1 MKYLLGLL
9 ICLIASPTF
18 AGPAYDRLERTNT
31 LRCGFQYWDGG
42 ITRNEE
48 TGAFQGL
55 IVDLT
60 NELANTGGFEVE
72 WVGPIDWGQV
82 KAELA
87 SGKIDAMCAGMWQA
101 GQKARYMIFSEPFVY
116 QGAEAFVRP
125 DETRFGKNFENIN
138 DPSVT
143 VAVVDGDNDQFI
155 ANAQFPKAKQFSLP
169 LGAADTD
176 KLQTLTHKKADVVF
190 TSPGLA
196 YQFDQANPNKIKPLS
211 KGNPLRV
218 FGNTYVV
225 NSGEFQLMH
234 YIETLLAELE
244 NAGYVDRLVDQY
256 NENYPLMFIKKAK
269 PFERE
274 K

>member
-1 MKYLLGLL
+1 MKYFIALL
-9 ICLIASPTF
+9 ICIVTLPAF
-18 AGPAYDRLERTNT
+18 AGPAYDRLEKTNT

-42 ITRNEE
+42 IIRNED
-48 TGAFQGL
+48 TGDLEGF
-55 IVDLT
+55 IIDLT
-60 NELANTGGFEVE
+60 NELAKSGGFGVE

-87 SGKIDAMCAGMWQA
+87 AGKIDAMCAGMWQA

-169 LGAADTD
+169 MGATETD
-176 KLQTLTHKKADVVF
+176 KLQALTHKKADIVF
-190 TSPGLA
+190 TSPGQA
-196 YQFDQANPNKIKPLS
+196 YQFDQANPSKIKPLS

-225 NSGEFQLMH
+225 NSDEFQLMH

-244 NAGYVDRLVDQY
+244 NAGYVDRLVDRY
-256 NENYPLMFIKKAK
+256 NENYPLMFIKKSK
-269 PFERE
+269 PFEVSQ
-274 K
+274 